1 VVAHDRK
8 SEQGAFP
15 VFPVSAPVTRQFGA
29 RGFSFAVSMTFPVF
43 GAPRRPVNRLYF
55 FYNGP
60 FTGAQPRT
68 RGEGQLRLGFLM

>member
-55 FYNGP
+55 FTMGL
-60 FTGAQPRT
+60 
-68 RGEGQLRLGFLM
+68 LRARSRALAAKGSFAWDF